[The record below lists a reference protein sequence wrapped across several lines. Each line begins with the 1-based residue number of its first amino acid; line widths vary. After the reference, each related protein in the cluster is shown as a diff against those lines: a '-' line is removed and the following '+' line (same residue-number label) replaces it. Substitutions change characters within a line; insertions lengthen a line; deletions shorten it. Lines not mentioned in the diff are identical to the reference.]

1 MWIVFID
8 LQYKLRE
15 LFLRNMSILLFIY
28 KLKDRNILL
37 VFRMNVRKIALNE
50 RNQIVPSIIALNFSQ
65 YQLLIEFA

>member
-37 VFRMNVRKIALNE
+37 VLRMYVRNIAFNE
-50 RNQIVPSIIALNFSQ
+50 RNKIIPSIKALHFSQ
-65 YQLLIEFA
+65 YKLLIKFA